1 MIVTLFF
8 IIALIFSAIIH
19 EYAHGW
25 VALKLGDHTAEDAG
39 RLTLNPLPHLD
50 PVGSILLPMLLLLSK
65 TGFFIAWAK
74 PVPYNPNNLRDQ
86 KYGDLKV
93 ALGGP
98 GSNLLMAVFFGILAR
113 LLPLSLNLKQILA
126 INAVNLN
133 SETLGL
139 TQGQPLAAMFV
150 LSIILCFVNLILM
163 LFNLIPVPPLD
174 GSKIILPFLSYR
186 NQMRF
191 HQLSTYGF
199 IIILFLAYT
208 GIFGALIG
216 GPLKSLF
223 SLFTGVSL
231 T

>member
-1 MIVTLFF
+1 MIITIFF

-98 GSNLLMAVFFGILAR
+98 GSNLLMALFFGILAR
-113 LLPLSLNLKQILA
+113 ILPLAQELKFSLATGVLVSDSD
-126 INAVNLN
+126 AV
-133 SETLGL
+133 LGMM
-139 TQGQPLAAMFV
+139 QGQPLAAMFT
-150 LSIILCFVNLILM
+150 LSIILCFVNLALM
-163 LFNLIPVPPLD
+163 LFNLIPLPPLD

-191 HQLSTYGF
+191 HQMGMYGF
-199 IIILFLAYT
+199 LIVLVLAYL
-208 GIFGALIG
+208 GAFNLLTI
-216 GPLKSLF
+216 PLMAAF
-223 SLFTGVSL
+223 SLITGL
-231 T
+231 

>member
-1 MIVTLFF
+1 MIIFF

-19 EYAHGW
+19 EYFHGW
-25 VALKLGDHTAEDAG
+25 VAMKLGDHTAEDAG

-50 PVGSILLPMLLLLSK
+50 PVGSILLPLLLILSG

-98 GSNLLMAVFFGILAR
+98 GSNLLMAIFFGILAR
-113 LLPLSLNLKQILA
+113 LLPLAFDLKQILSA
-126 INAVNLN
+126 NA
-133 SETLGL
+133 LGL
-139 TQGQPLAAMFV
+139 SNNTFGLVQGRPLAGMFV
-150 LSIILCFVNLILM
+150 LSIILCYVNLILM

-186 NQMRF
+186 NQIRF
-191 HQLSTYGF
+191 HQLSAYGF
-199 IIILFLAYT
+199 IIILLLAYT

-216 GPLKSLF
+216 EPLKLLF
-223 SLFTGVSL
+223 SLFTGVHL
-231 T
+231 TNF